1 VFNVLGPLT
10 NPAGATRQLLGVYS
24 DTLVRTLADVLQT
37 LGSERAMVVH
47 GADGMDELTVFG
59 KNHVAELN
67 GGKIREFALDPA
79 ELGLA
84 HTDRS
89 GVAGGTAAENA
100 AKVRA
105 ILAGE
110 KGPGR
115 DIVVLNTAAAL
126 VVGGAAAD
134 LASGVARAREALD
147 SGAAGRKLADLA
159 AFRG

>member
-1 VFNVLGPLT
+1 M
-10 NPAGATRQLLGVYS
+10 R
-24 DTLVRTLADVLQT
+24 VRARPGRVQA
-37 LGSERAMVVH
+37 RAH
-47 GADGMDELTVFG
+47 
-59 KNHVAELN
+59 
-67 GGKIREFALDPA
+67 
-79 ELGLA
+79 
-84 HTDRS
+84 RS

-115 DIVVLNTAAAL
+115 DIVVLNAAAAL
-126 VVGGAAAD
+126 VVVGAASS
-134 LASGVARAREALD
+134 LAAGVARAREALD